1 MVAAYTE
8 LNPRKFSEIAP
19 MIERIAHFCIGRRKL
34 VVGLLLACTLIL
46 SWFAM
51 HIQVR
56 TVFED
61 MLPSKHEYVKTHEKF
76 KSTFGGSNMVTI
88 MLEVDKGDIFQQS
101 VLEKV
106 RDLTLGM
113 REVSAV
119 NQFQITSLASK
130 KLKEVHASTS
140 GIESVPLMWPDV
152 PQTAEK
158 MAELKSS
165 VLRNPL
171 VYGPYVSKDLQ
182 ATLITVDFIDEKV
195 DYATVFQEI
204 NAQIAKVDDGS
215 VKIRVVGDPILFGW
229 VSHYLPETVHLVIYA
244 LGVTLAMLFVL
255 LRTWRGVVLPLLAG
269 LVSAIWALG
278 ICQILG
284 INFEPL
290 VIVVAM
296 LITSRA
302 VSHSV
307 QIVNRFDDEL
317 EVQPKAHNEELSRI
331 AARVALAD
339 LFRPGMLGV
348 IADAACMA
356 VVALSPI
363 PMLQKLT
370 VLSVVWVS
378 TLTVSAVILTP
389 VLLSYI
395 RKPRGFA
402 HSLNLQPVLRK
413 VLDFAVGITLSRA
426 RYAVLSV
433 SLLVIVCAGIYSL
446 NLKIGDANP
455 GSPILWPHAKYNQ
468 DSGAINSRFE
478 GVDRMFVVIGED
490 SRPGVVKSNDVLQSM
505 DRFQRFMEVQP
516 EIGGSLSI
524 ADVIPQ
530 VNASL
535 HEGNPHYLEM
545 SDNAAINGSLMA
557 MLESVSEP
565 GDMDRLID
573 KQSANGSVTLMFRDR
588 QGETIRT
595 AVARIKEFIAANPL
609 KEGSWQLAGG
619 VVGVMAAINEIILS
633 SQIEAIAL
641 ALLVLAVLCT
651 IVYRST
657 IAGMLFMVP
666 VIISNMLTFAFMVWK
681 DIGMNI
687 NTVPVAALGI
697 GLGVDYAFY
706 IADRVKEEIA
716 IGSSPEHAIRQAL
729 HSAGMGVVVTASVLI
744 LSTLLWWAS
753 SLRFQAEMGLLMA
766 IWLSVSAMSALFV
779 MPSLIYVFR
788 PKFIFGAQVVEAKVA
803 LPQAA

>member
-1 MVAAYTE
+1 
-8 LNPRKFSEIAP
+8 
-19 MIERIAHFCIGRRKL
+19 
-34 VVGLLLACTLIL
+34 
-46 SWFAM
+46 
-51 HIQVR
+51 
-56 TVFED
+56 
-61 MLPSKHEYVKTHEKF
+61 
-76 KSTFGGSNMVTI
+76 MVTI
-88 MLEVDKGDIFQQS
+88 MIEVDQGDIFHKS

-106 RDLTLGM
+106 RDLTLAM

-130 KLKEVHASTS
+130 KLKEVHSSTE
-140 GIESVPLMWPDV
+140 GIESSPLMWPDV
-152 PQTAEK
+152 PQDAER
-158 MAELKSS
+158 MAELRSA

-182 ATLITVDFIDEKV
+182 ATLITVDFIDQKV
-195 DYATVFQEI
+195 DYATVFKEI
-204 NAQIAKVDDGS
+204 NAAIAKVDDGS
-215 VKIRVVGDPILFGW
+215 VRIRVVGDPILFGW
-229 VSHYLPETVHLVIYA
+229 VNHYLPETLHLVFYA
-244 LGVTLAMLFVL
+244 LGLTLVMLFVL

-284 INFEPL
+284 IHFEPL

-317 EVQPKAHNEELSRI
+317 DIQPEGVELPRT

-356 VVALSPI
+356 VVAMSPI

-370 VLSVVWVS
+370 VLSVVWVA

-402 HSLNLQPVLRK
+402 HPVNLQPLLRK

-426 RYAVLSV
+426 RFVVLAI
-433 SLLVIVCAGIYSL
+433 SLIVIVSAGIYAL

-455 GSPILWPHAKYNQ
+455 GSPILWPQAKYNQ
-468 DSGAINSRFE
+468 DSSAINKRFE
-478 GVDRMFVVIGED
+478 GVDRMFVVIGD
-490 SRPGVVKSNDVLQSM
+490 DKHPGLVKSNEALQSM
-505 DRFQRFMEVQP
+505 NRFQRFMEVQP
-516 EIGGSLSI
+516 EIGGSLSV
-524 ADVIPQ
+524 ADVLPH

-545 SDNAAINGSLMA
+545 SDNEAINGSLLA
-557 MLESVSEP
+557 MLDSVSEP
-565 GDMDRLID
+565 GDMDRFID
-573 KQSANGSVTLMFRDR
+573 RGPANASVTLMFRDR

-609 KEGSWQLAGG
+609 REGKWQLAGG
-619 VVGVMAAINEIILS
+619 TVGVMAAINEIILS

-666 VIISNMLTFAFMVWK
+666 VIISNMLTFAFMVWMG
-681 DIGMNI
+681 IGMSI

-716 IGSSPEHAIRQAL
+716 IGSTPEHAIRQAL
-729 HSAGMGVVVTASVLI
+729 QSAGMGVIVTASVLI
-744 LSTLLWWAS
+744 LSTLLWWVS

-779 MPSLIYVFR
+779 MPSMIYVFR
-788 PKFIFGAQVVEAKVA
+788 PKFIFGESHGEMRTP
-803 LPQAA
+803 LEQAA